1 MMSSSLSVTLTGR
14 HVTLTPLSIDDVAG
28 LVGAASGERATFGWS
43 IVPGTVEGMDAVVR
57 RLLSERDQ
65 GIAVPFATRRSDSAD
80 IIGMTRFLTLR
91 WFFEREFPD
100 AVEIGGTFLTASA
113 QRTAANTEAKL
124 LMMSHAFDVWGVR
137 RLDLK
142 TDERNDRSRR
152 AIERI
157 GGQFEGVLRNWQAAQ
172 VDGEEGRTRNSAMY
186 SILASEWPDV
196 RARLE
201 ERLREP

>member
-1 MMSSSLSVTLTGR
+1 V
-14 HVTLTPLSIDDVAG
+14 PDDVDAM
-28 LVGAASGERATFGWS
+28 E
-43 IVPGTVEGMDAVVR
+43 AVVR
-57 RLLSERDQ
+57 RLIAEGDQ
-65 GIAVPFATRRSDSAD
+65 RTAVPFTTRRSDTAE

-91 WFFEREFPD
+91 WYFERDYPD
-100 AVEIGGTFLTASA
+100 GAEIGGTFLTARA

-124 LMMSHAFDVWGVR
+124 LMMTHAFDVWGVR

-172 VDGEEGRTRNSAMY
+172 VDGEEGRTRNSAIY
-186 SILASEWPDV
+186 SILDSEWPGV
-196 RARLE
+196 RERLE
-201 ERLREP
+201 ARLREN

>member
-1 MMSSSLSVTLTGR
+1 MSSPLSVTLAGR
-14 HVTLTPLSIDDVAG
+14 YVTLTPLAIGDVPG
-28 LVGAASGERATFGWS
+28 LVAAASGDRSTFGWS
-43 IVPGTVEGMDAVVR
+43 IVPGDVDAMEAVVR
-57 RLLSERDQ
+57 RLIAEGDQ
-65 GIAVPFATRRSDSAD
+65 RTAVPFTTRRSGTAE

-91 WFFEREFPD
+91 WYFDRDYPD
-100 AVEIGGTFLTASA
+100 GAEIGGTFLTARA

-124 LMMSHAFDVWGVR
+124 LMMTHAFDVWGVR

-172 VDGEEGRTRNSAMY
+172 VDGEEGRTRNSAIY
-186 SILASEWPDV
+186 SVLDSEWPGV
-196 RARLE
+196 RERLE
-201 ERLREP
+201 ARLREN

>member
-1 MMSSSLSVTLTGR
+1 MSSSLSVTLTGR
-14 HVTLTPLSIDDVAG
+14 HVTLTPLSMDDVPE
-28 LVGAASGERATFGWS
+28 LVQAASGDRSTFGWS
-43 IVPGTVEGMDAVVR
+43 IVPSTIREMEVVVS
-57 RLLSERDQ
+57 RLLADRDQ
-65 GIAVPFATRRSDSAD
+65 RSAVPFATRRSDTSE

-91 WFFEREFPD
+91 WFFDREYPD
-100 AVEIGGTFLTASA
+100 AAEIGGTFLTAAA
-113 QRTAANTEAKL
+113 QRTAGNTDAKL
-124 LMMSHAFDVWGVR
+124 LMMTHAFDVWGVR

-142 TDERNDRSRR
+142 TDERNERSRR

-172 VDGEEGRTRNSAMY
+172 VDGEEGATRNSAMY

-201 ERLREP
+201 ERLRED

>member
-1 MMSSSLSVTLTGR
+1 MSSPLSVTLAGR
-14 HVTLTPLSIDDVAG
+14 YVTLTPLAIDDVPG
-28 LVGAASGERATFGWS
+28 LVAAASGDRSTFGWS
-43 IVPGTVEGMDAVVR
+43 IVPDDVDAMEAVVR
-57 RLLSERDQ
+57 RLIAEGDQ
-65 GIAVPFATRRSDSAD
+65 RTAVPFTTRRSDTAE

-91 WFFEREFPD
+91 WYFERDYPD
-100 AVEIGGTFLTASA
+100 GAEIGGTFLTARA

-124 LMMSHAFDVWGVR
+124 LMMTHAFDVWGVR

-172 VDGEEGRTRNSAMY
+172 VDGEEGRTRNSAIY
-186 SILASEWPDV
+186 SILDSEWPGV
-196 RARLE
+196 RERLE
-201 ERLREP
+201 ARLREN

>member
-1 MMSSSLSVTLTGR
+1 MSSSLSVTLTGR
-14 HVTLTPLSIDDVAG
+14 HVTLTPLSMDDVPE
-28 LVGAASGERATFGWS
+28 LVQAASGDRSTFGWS
-43 IVPGTVEGMDAVVR
+43 IVPSTIREMEVVVS
-57 RLLSERDQ
+57 RLLADRDQ
-65 GIAVPFATRRSDSAD
+65 RSAVPFATRRSDTSE

-91 WFFEREFPD
+91 WFFDREYPD
-100 AVEIGGTFLTASA
+100 AAEIGGTFLAAAA
-113 QRTAANTEAKL
+113 QRTTANTDAKL
-124 LMMSHAFDVWGVR
+124 LMMTHAFDVWGVR

-142 TDERNDRSRR
+142 TDERNERSRR

-172 VDGEEGRTRNSAMY
+172 VDGEEGATRNSAMY

-201 ERLREP
+201 ERLRED

>member
-1 MMSSSLSVTLTGR
+1 MSSPLSVTLAGR
-14 HVTLTPLSIDDVAG
+14 SVTLTPLAIDDVPG
-28 LVGAASGERATFGWS
+28 LVAAASGDRSTFGWS
-43 IVPGTVEGMDAVVR
+43 IVPDDVDAMGAVVR
-57 RLLSERDQ
+57 RLIAEGDQ
-65 GIAVPFATRRSDSAD
+65 RTAVPFTTRRSDTAE

-91 WFFEREFPD
+91 WYFDRDYPD
-100 AVEIGGTFLTASA
+100 GAEIGGTFLTARA

-124 LMMSHAFDVWGVR
+124 LMMTHAFDVWGVR

-172 VDGEEGRTRNSAMY
+172 VDGEEGRTRNSAIY
-186 SILASEWPDV
+186 SILDSEWPGV
-196 RARLE
+196 RERLE
-201 ERLREP
+201 ARLREN

>member
-1 MMSSSLSVTLTGR
+1 MSSPLSVTLAGR
-14 HVTLTPLSIDDVAG
+14 FVTLTPLAIGDVPG
-28 LVGAASGERATFGWS
+28 LVAAASGDRSTFGWS
-43 IVPGTVEGMDAVVR
+43 IVPGDVDAMEAVVR
-57 RLLSERDQ
+57 RLIAEGDQ
-65 GIAVPFATRRSDSAD
+65 RTAVPFTTRRSDTAE

-91 WFFEREFPD
+91 WYFDRDYPD
-100 AVEIGGTFLTASA
+100 GAEIGGTFLTARA

-124 LMMSHAFDVWGVR
+124 LMMTHAFDVWGVR

-172 VDGEEGRTRNSAMY
+172 VDGEEGRTRNSAIY
-186 SILASEWPDV
+186 SILDSEWPGV
-196 RARLE
+196 RERLE
-201 ERLREP
+201 ARLREN

>member
-1 MMSSSLSVTLTGR
+1 MSSPLSVTLAGR
-14 HVTLTPLSIDDVAG
+14 YVTLNPLAIGDVPG
-28 LVGAASGERATFGWS
+28 LVAAASGDRSTFGWS
-43 IVPGTVEGMDAVVR
+43 IVPGDVDAMEAVVR
-57 RLLSERDQ
+57 RLIAEGDQ
-65 GIAVPFATRRSDSAD
+65 RTAVPFTTRHSDTAE

-91 WFFEREFPD
+91 WYFDRDYPD
-100 AVEIGGTFLTASA
+100 GAEIGGTFLTARA

-124 LMMSHAFDVWGVR
+124 LMMTHAFDVWGVR

-172 VDGEEGRTRNSAMY
+172 VDGEEGRTRNSAIY
-186 SILASEWPDV
+186 SILDSEWPGV
-196 RARLE
+196 RERLE
-201 ERLREP
+201 ARLREN

>member
-1 MMSSSLSVTLTGR
+1 MSSSLSVTLSGH
-14 HVTLTPLSIDDVAG
+14 HVTLTPLSFDDVPG
-28 LVGAASGERATFGWS
+28 LVAAATGDRSTYGWS
-43 IVPGTVEGMDAVVR
+43 IVPDTIEGMEFAVR
-57 RLLSERDQ
+57 RQLAERDQ
-65 GIAVPFATRRSDSAD
+65 RNAVPFATRRSETNE

-91 WFFEREFPD
+91 WYFDREYPD
-100 AVEIGGTFLTASA
+100 AAEIGGTFVTTAA
-113 QRTAANTEAKL
+113 QRTAVNTEAKL
-124 LMMSHAFDVWGVR
+124 LMMTHAFDVWGVR

-157 GGQFEGVLRNWQAAQ
+157 GGRFEGVLRNWQAAQ

-186 SILASEWPDV
+186 SILPPEWPAV

-201 ERLREP
+201 ERLRD